1 MCGDISVLNL
11 TMANIFNARVKVVDG
26 NVAYSDQVQSVSK
39 KLLGGRNNL
48 HGGVR

>member
-1 MCGDISVLNL
+1 MCGDIAGLNL
-11 TMANIFNARVKVVDG
+11 TMENNFNARVKVVDG